1 MMKKPAFF
9 FLFLPLFLIQ
19 PAQCQEK
26 DTLPV
31 PACTPVYVPPPGM
44 MLSSVEEQPY
54 LKQCEYVEKNKRT
67 ACSGEV
73 LMSYLTDG
81 LKHPGIPPNV
91 SDTTRALV
99 VVQFYIDTTGYID
112 EPVRIARDI
121 NLGYGSQVLSRVEKM
136 RKDTN
141 MRWQAARLNG
151 RKVKVQYNMPVY
163 YKYFKREQLPSPPPP
178 PPPPSKP
185 KREEVFKVVERMPC
199 FPGCLNLPKAEIDT
213 CAQRKFK
220 EYVFRQLRY
229 PREAYENGKEGDAI
243 IEFVIDKD
251 GSLYDAK
258 VTSDPGYGMGEAAL
272 HAIEKMREDRI
283 NWVIQSSRGR
293 AVRVLLYHK
302 ISFRLDAGITVE
314 E

>member
-1 MMKKPAFF
+1 MMKRLVFF
-9 FLFLPLFLIQ
+9 FLLAFLFLMQ
-19 PAQCQEK
+19 SAQCQER
-26 DTLPV
+26 DTVPV

-44 MLSSVEEQPY
+44 MLSSVEEPPY
-54 LKQCEYVEKNKRT
+54 LKQCENVEKNQRT
-67 ACSGEV
+67 ACSGEI
-73 LMSYLTDG
+73 LMSYLTSG

-91 SDTTRALV
+91 FDTTRALV
-99 VVQFYIDTTGYID
+99 VVQFYIDTMGYID

-121 NLGYGSQVLSRVEKM
+121 NLGYGSQVLSRMEKM

-163 YKYFKREQLPSPPPP
+163 YKHFKREQLPPP

-185 KREEVFKVVERMPC
+185 KEVEIFKVVERMPR
-199 FPGCLNLPKAEIDT
+199 FPGCSNLPKAEIDT

-220 EYVFRQLRY
+220 EYVFKQLRY
-229 PREAYENGKEGDAI
+229 PREAYKNGKEGDVI
-243 IEFVIDKD
+243 VEFIIDKD

-272 HAIEKMREDRI
+272 HAIEKMRKDRI
-283 NWVIQSSRGR
+283 NWVQSSRGR
-293 AVRVLLYHK
+293 VVRVLFYHK
-302 ISFRLDAGITVE
+302 ISFRLDAGIPVE